1 MQAFYHNAI
10 TVLWLAWGI
19 YWLIAAASA
28 KRTRRRESLAS
39 RFSHLAPLFL
49 GAFLLSSPRI
59 ASPYLTA
66 RYLPPTYA
74 CFWLGFVLVGL
85 GLVFAIAARV
95 WLGGNWSGTV
105 TLKQNHELIRTGPY
119 SFVRHPIYTGIL
131 LAILGSAIAQG
142 EWRSLIALALIAAA
156 FIYKIRVE
164 ESFLAEE
171 FGPAFTRYQQE
182 VPALVP
188 LMRWPR

>member
-1 MQAFYHNAI
+1 MQPFYHNAI
-10 TVLWLAWGI
+10 NVLWLIWCI
-19 YWLIAAASA
+19 YWFVAAASA
-28 KRTRRRESLAS
+28 KPTRRRESIGS
-39 RFSHLAPLFL
+39 RVYHIGLLVLGIALFS
-49 GAFLLSSPRI
+49 SSRI

-66 RYLPPTYA
+66 RYLPRTDA
-74 CFWLGFVLVGL
+74 FFWLGFILVAL
-85 GLVFAIAARV
+85 GLAIAIAARI

-119 SFVRHPIYTGIL
+119 RFVRHPIYTGIL

-142 EWRSLIALALIAAA
+142 ELRGLVGLALIAAA

-164 ESFLAEE
+164 ETFLTEE
-171 FGPAFTRYQQE
+171 FGPAYSRFRQE

-188 LMRWPR
+188 LVRWPR